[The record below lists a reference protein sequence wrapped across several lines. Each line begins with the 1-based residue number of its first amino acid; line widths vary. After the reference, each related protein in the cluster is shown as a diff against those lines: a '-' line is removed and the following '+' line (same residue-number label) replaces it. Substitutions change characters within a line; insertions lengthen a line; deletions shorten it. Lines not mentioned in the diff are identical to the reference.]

1 MIITIRQEGG
11 AARTVDLA
19 GAEALIGKHAD
30 CQVVLADPKVS
41 RRHARVAERDGR
53 YFVEDLG
60 STNGTRVAGRIVK
73 GETPLEEG
81 VEVEI
86 GPFWVSVARSA
97 PPKAADDPTTI
108 TKTPAAATA
117 APADPTRVTS
127 VTAATPAAPTRVTF
141 AAGATP
147 AAATQVPPL
156 AAPVPPLSGL
166 GPLDPLLSDDSINE
180 IMVNGPD
187 EVFVERRGQ
196 LELVGARFDSK
207 DALRE
212 LIVRIATD
220 VGRSVDERRPLL
232 DARLRDGSR
241 VNAVLAP
248 LAVRG
253 PYLTV
258 RRFPS
263 RRLSG
268 EELVANGSL
277 SASMLAFLRAAVAA
291 RLSILVSGGTGSG
304 KTTLLAALCG
314 FIGSNERVVTIED
327 AAELRLPLRHVLP
340 LESRPADASGE
351 GEVTIRDL
359 VRNALRMR
367 PDRIVVGE
375 VRGAEALDMLQA
387 MNTGHE
393 GSLSTIHANSPRE
406 ALQRL
411 ETLVLFAGT
420 ELPQRAI
427 REQIV
432 GAIPLLVHVERLTG
446 GKRRVTS
453 VEELTGLESG
463 QFTMGEIFR
472 FDPDRNGGGFTATGY
487 VPRAR
492 DRLAEHGVVVDNA
505 WFQISEKK

>member
-11 AARTVDLA
+11 APRMVDLA

-41 RRHARVAERDGR
+41 RRHARVAERGGR
-53 YFVEDLG
+53 FFVEDLG
-60 STNGTRVAGRIVK
+60 STNGTRVAGRAVQ
-73 GETPLEEG
+73 GEMPLEEG
-81 VEVEI
+81 AELEI

-97 PPKAADDPTTI
+97 PTKPAADDPTTI
-108 TKTPAAATA
+108 TKSPASAA
-117 APADPTRVTS
+117 
-127 VTAATPAAPTRVTF
+127 AATPAAPTRI
-141 AAGATP
+141 AAP
-147 AAATQVPPL
+147 V
-156 AAPVPPLSGL
+156 APVPPLSGL

-196 LELVGARFDSK
+196 LELVDARFDSK
-207 DALRE
+207 EALGE

-241 VNAVLAP
+241 VNAVLQP

-277 SASMLAFLRAAVAA
+277 SASMLAFLRAAVTA
-291 RLSILVSGGTGSG
+291 RLSMLVSGGTGSG

-314 FIGSNERVVTIED
+314 FIGPHERVVTIED

-427 REQIV
+427 REQIA
-432 GAIPLLVHVERLTG
+432 GAIPLLVHVERLAG

-472 FDPDRNGGGFTATGY
+472 FDTEAKDGTFTATGY

-492 DRLAEHGVVVDNA
+492 DRIGERGVGVDNG
-505 WFQISEKK
+505 WFQISDRK

>member
-1 MIITIRQEGG
+1 MIITIRQEAG

-41 RRHARVAERDGR
+41 RRHARVVEREGR
-53 YFVEDLG
+53 LFVEDLG
-60 STNGTRVAGRIVK
+60 STNGTRVAGRTVK
-73 GETPLEEG
+73 GEMPLEEG
-81 VEVEI
+81 AEVEI
-86 GPFWVSVARSA
+86 GPFWVSVSRSA
-97 PPKAADDPTTI
+97 PPKPSVDDPTTI
-108 TKTPAAATA
+108 TKPPVSAAA
-117 APADPTRVTS
+117 APA
-127 VTAATPAAPTRVTF
+127 AAPTRT
-141 AAGATP
+141 
-147 AAATQVPPL
+147 AAA
-156 AAPVPPLSGL
+156 APAPVTAVPPLSGL

-196 LELVGARFDSK
+196 IELVDARFDSRE
-207 DALRE
+207 ALRE

-220 VGRSVDERRPLL
+220 VGRSVDERQPLL

-314 FIGSNERVVTIED
+314 FIATNERVVTIED

-432 GAIPLLVHVERLTG
+432 GAIPLSC
-446 GKRRVTS
+446 TS
-453 VEELTGLESG
+453 SGRPEESAG
-463 QFTMGEIFR
+463 
-472 FDPDRNGGGFTATGY
+472 
-487 VPRAR
+487 
-492 DRLAEHGVVVDNA
+492 
-505 WFQISEKK
+505 

>member
-1 MIITIRQEGG
+1 MIITIRQEDG
-11 AARTVDLA
+11 APRMVDLA

-41 RRHARVAERDGR
+41 RRHARVAERGGR
-53 YFVEDLG
+53 FFVEDLG
-60 STNGTRVAGRIVK
+60 STNGTRVAGRAVQ
-73 GETPLEEG
+73 GEMPLEEG
-81 VEVEI
+81 AELEI

-97 PPKAADDPTTI
+97 PPRPAADDATTI
-108 TKTPAAATA
+108 TKPPASAA
-117 APADPTRVTS
+117 
-127 VTAATPAAPTRVTF
+127 AATPAAPTRI
-141 AAGATP
+141 AAP
-147 AAATQVPPL
+147 V
-156 AAPVPPLSGL
+156 APVPPLSGL

-196 LELVGARFDSK
+196 LELVDARFDSK
-207 DALRE
+207 EALGE

-241 VNAVLAP
+241 VNAVLQP

-277 SASMLAFLRAAVAA
+277 SASMLAFLRAAVTA
-291 RLSILVSGGTGSG
+291 RLSMLVSGGTGSG

-314 FIGSNERVVTIED
+314 FIGPHERVVTIED

-427 REQIV
+427 REQIA
-432 GAIPLLVHVERLTG
+432 GAIPLLVHVERLAG

-472 FDPDRNGGGFTATGY
+472 FDTEAKDGTFTATGY

-492 DRLAEHGVVVDNA
+492 DRIGERGVGVDNG
-505 WFQISEKK
+505 WFQISDRK